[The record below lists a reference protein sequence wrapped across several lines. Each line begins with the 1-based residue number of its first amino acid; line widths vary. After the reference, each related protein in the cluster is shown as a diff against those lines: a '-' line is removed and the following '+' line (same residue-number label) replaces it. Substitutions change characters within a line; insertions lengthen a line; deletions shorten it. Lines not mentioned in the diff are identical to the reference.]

1 MTGQDLAGTDEHAA
15 GAALKERVALS
26 STFASAGIT
35 IAKLVAGLLSGSL
48 ALLSEAA
55 HALVDTAATIMTY
68 LAIRTANKP
77 ADEGHQYGHG
87 KFESM
92 AALAETIIL
101 FILATVVVTQA
112 WERLK
117 TGGGDF
123 EPTVLAFGVLIVSII
138 VDITRVYTLRRVARD
153 TGSQALAAD
162 AIHFASDMVGSVL
175 VLLGLG
181 AAALGFKYGDALAA
195 MGVAGFIAIAGWRL
209 GRQTIDTLLDKAPAG
224 VSDEIRAIVSKVPGV
239 VEIETSE
246 APSWRHP
253 SLRGCFR
260 RCLADLA
267 ARSGRPGEK
276 PYPCR
281 G

>member
-1 MTGQDLAGTDEHAA
+1 MTGQDLAGTAEHAA
-15 GAALKERVALS
+15 SAALKERVALS
-26 STFASAGIT
+26 STAASAGIT

-87 KFESM
+87 KFESV

-117 TGGGDF
+117 TGGGEF

-138 VDITRVYTLRRVARD
+138 VDITRVYTLRRVARE

-195 MGVAGFIAIAGWRL
+195 MGVAGFVAIAGWRL
-209 GRQTIDTLLDKAPAG
+209 GTTD
-224 VSDEIRAIVSKVPGV
+224 
-239 VEIETSE
+239 
-246 APSWRHP
+246 
-253 SLRGCFR
+253 R
-260 RCLADLA
+260 RYVA
-267 ARSGRPGEK
+267 
-276 PYPCR
+276 
-281 G
+281 